1 MSHHTAEIVWQR
13 DEQPFTDGRYSRG
26 HRWRFDGGAEVRAS
40 ASPQIVPLPM
50 SDGTAVDPE
59 EAFVAALASCHMLFF
74 LALAANLGWRV
85 ECYRDHAIGTL
96 AKDPGGRLV
105 MTEVVLRPEVMLSG
119 EAPPGATEIAA
130 LHHRAHEQCF
140 IANSVKTLVR
150 VEPQRM

>member
-1 MSHHTAEIVWQR
+1 
-13 DEQPFTDGRYSRG
+13 
-26 HRWRFDGGAEVRAS
+26 
-40 ASPQIVPLPM
+40 
-50 SDGTAVDPE
+50 
-59 EAFVAALASCHMLFF
+59 MLFF

>member
-1 MSHHTAEIVWQR
+1 MTPDS
-13 DEQPFTDGRYSRG
+13 S
-26 HRWRFDGGAEVRAS
+26 AS

-50 SDGTAVDPE
+50 SDGAAVDPE

-74 LALAANLGWRV
+74 LSLAAARGWRV
-85 ECYRDHAIGTL
+85 ERYRDGAIGTL
-96 AKDPGGRLV
+96 AKDADGRLV
-105 MTEVVLRPEVMLSG
+105 MTEVVLRPEVLFSG
-119 EAPPGATEIAA
+119 EAPPGAADIAA